1 MSDIFGVLQIAV
13 DKRARQLASLTSQ
26 VSAQGRLIDRRLQY
40 IDDLETQVGHH
51 GALTF
56 LFSDLR
62 CAVLVCNLFKLDQ
75 KQCQRTMDSFLSIYL
90 LLLLSFSCIFFILYF

>member
-1 MSDIFGVLQIAV
+1 MTDIFGVLQITI

-51 GALTF
+51 GVLTF
-56 LFSDLR
+56 LFSDMR
-62 CAVLVCNLFKLDQ
+62 FAVLVFNLFNW
-75 KQCQRTMDSFLSIYL
+75 TFFLFIYL
-90 LLLLSFSCIFFILYF
+90 FVIIIFFMYHFLF